1 MKKITIDLDD
11 PNLSDEDRVI
21 KPGITYKR
29 ELSPDSLMGK
39 FLTSMVLRQQ
49 LRQKFYNGEL
59 TLEEINQQL
68 IDAGIERRFH
78 IVSGRLREMEES
90 LV

>member
-1 MKKITIDLDD
+1 MREIKIDLDD

-29 ELSPDSLMGK
+29 EVSPDSRMGK
-39 FLTSMVLRQQ
+39 FLISMLLRKQ
-49 LRQKFYNGEL
+49 LRQKFYNGEI
-59 TLEEINQQL
+59 TLEEINKQL
-68 IDAGIERRFH
+68 IGAGIEKRFH
-78 IVSGRLREMEES
+78 VVSGHLHEMEES